1 LCLFAFW
8 AFQRLTKYFAQ
19 RTCWLPIPAAGPVYG
34 AAMPIVRVLPHVMAA
49 ADTDSA
55 LLGALLGDLI
65 DPRAAVA
72 RTATPA
78 ANSAATTNF
87 LMFPSY

>member
-1 LCLFAFW
+1 
-8 AFQRLTKYFAQ
+8 
-19 RTCWLPIPAAGPVYG
+19 
-34 AAMPIVRVLPHVMAA
+34 MPIVRVLPHVMAA

-55 LLGALLGDLI
+55 LFGALLGDLV

-78 ANSAATTNF
+78 AKSAATTNF
-87 LMFPSY
+87 LMFSSY